1 MSAEKKVSKTKLA
14 LGTLLSIVGGIFLS
28 FAILTVAKCIEIG
41 EFGMWVSLLSTS
53 MFGIVIAIP
62 CIVGAAI
69 LSPRWLPVLGWTLA
83 ILGFMFFRQYYDSPN
98 MIMAVTS
105 MIIGVVGVVLIVA
118 YFVIGKKPAAEE
130 PSAEDALD

>member
-1 MSAEKKVSKTKLA
+1 
-14 LGTLLSIVGGIFLS
+14 
-28 FAILTVAKCIEIG
+28 
-41 EFGMWVSLLSTS
+41 
-53 MFGIVIAIP
+53 
-62 CIVGAAI
+62 
-69 LSPRWLPVLGWTLA
+69 
-83 ILGFMFFRQYYDSPN
+83 